1 VPGVNRMKRDRR
13 AAEATR
19 PKGGGRMTGGTAGA
33 KTALVPD
40 MHEGMF
46 GTGAFL
52 TFRQK

>member
-1 VPGVNRMKRDRR
+1 
-13 AAEATR
+13 
-19 PKGGGRMTGGTAGA
+19 MTGGTAGA

-52 TFRQK
+52 TFRENGPIPQTGKKRSDAVVAKTRKVA